1 MKKEVKSSEIKE
13 IALNPAYVTSEDFKT
28 LEIQGFPVRWMR
40 EDENSDKDIFTLLID
55 EQQMKFLFYLDSFR
69 EYIVGGDKHIRMES
83 NDW

>member
-1 MKKEVKSSEIKE
+1 MKIIDTIEEPKRGQRAKIHPIDDYSEIKE

-55 EQQMKFLFYLDSFR
+55 E
-69 EYIVGGDKHIRMES
+69 
-83 NDW
+83 

>member
-1 MKKEVKSSEIKE
+1 MHSFIGEKIMKKEVKSSEIKE

-55 EQQMKFLFYLDSFR
+55 E
-69 EYIVGGDKHIRMES
+69 
-83 NDW
+83 

>member
-13 IALNPAYVTSEDFKT
+13 IALNPVYVTSEDFKT

-55 EQQMKFLFYLDSFR
+55 E
-69 EYIVGGDKHIRMES
+69 
-83 NDW
+83 